1 MRKLACLA
9 LASALFAGCASEPA
23 PRTSCLDT
31 TLNARDHFDRATDL
45 RKAGDSAAA
54 VSEYSAAIALRAQYP
69 DAYCGRGIAQQAA
82 PEARLAEPRGFAKV
96 ELRAPDRAVED
107 FQQAMR
113 TTTALNHPAAWTQR
127 GITKRE
133 ARDLVGAEYDFSEAV
148 RIYPHH
154 APAWMQRALLRYDR
168 GDWSGALAD
177 FEKRAGLKPHDAAR
191 DAAALR
197 AWLCRAKLGH
207 RDEANAA
214 LRRFLAARD
223 AKQAG
228 DWTAQLA
235 AFLLN
240 DRADF
245 ESAGTM
251 AAGQACEAWFYV
263 ASKKLILGDRA
274 GAEAAFGK
282 CLATNLSTWIEH
294 RSARVEL
301 ERLAKAHFA
310 GRK

>member
-1 MRKLACLA
+1 MRKLACIA
-9 LASALFAGCASEPA
+9 LASALLAGCASEPA
-23 PRTSCLDT
+23 LRTSRLDT
-31 TLNARDHFDRATDL
+31 SLTARDHFDRATDL

-107 FQQAMR
+107 FHQAMR

-127 GITKRE
+127 GITKRASGDE
-133 ARDLVGAEYDFSEAV
+133 AGAEYDFSEAV

-177 FEKRAGLKPHDAAR
+177 FEKRAGLKPHDDAR

-197 AWLCRAKLGH
+197 AWLCRAKLGQ
-207 RDEANAA
+207 RDQANAA
-214 LRRFLAARD
+214 LRKFLAARD
-223 AKQAG
+223 PKTAG
-228 DWTAQLA
+228 DWTSQLA
-235 AFLLN
+235 TFLLN
-240 DRADF
+240 ERADF
-245 ESAGTM
+245 ERAGTM

-263 ASKKLILGDRA
+263 GSKKLVLGDRA
-274 GAEAAFGK
+274 GAEAAFEK
-282 CLATNLSTWIEH
+282 CLAAGQTTYIEH
-294 RSARVEL
+294 RSAQVEL
-301 ERLAKAHFA
+301 GRLAKARLA
-310 GRK
+310 VRK